1 MYVRFHSP
9 WAPHDAARG
18 VAQDRGLRRGVHYGL
33 FGPAYDY
40 AYDPATP
47 EGLRRALW
55 HEIDWF
61 EQNLPVPARTSFRV
75 KSRKRWRNVG
85 ICWFVDGAREMIA
98 RAFTVRALL
107 AECGVPVTKV
117 ATHRPGQILTRDA
130 FQIVAKPEEATPTVW
145 H

>member
-9 WAPHDAARG
+9 WAEVRH
-18 VAQDRGLRRGVHYGL
+18 GVHYGL
-33 FGPAYDY
+33 FGPAYDH
-40 AYDPATP
+40 ARHPGVA

-61 EQNLPVPARTSFRV
+61 EQHLPVPARRSFVV
-75 KSRKRWRNVG
+75 KSKKRWRSVG

-98 RAFTVRALL
+98 HAFTISALL
-107 AECGVPVTKV
+107 HECGVPVSKV
-117 ATHRPGQILTRDA
+117 ATHRPGQILYRDA
-130 FQIVAKPEEATPTVW
+130 YQIVAKPDEATPTVW